1 MTTTRLLIVEDN
13 LDISNLHKMIFTNQG
28 YEVDTAFNGAQALEK
43 TRHSIPDLIVLDV
56 MLPDIDGYEICK
68 RLRESSRTSHIP
80 IIFVTQKDE
89 RGDRLQG
96 LELGADDY
104 IAKPF
109 DNDEL
114 KLRVQGA
121 LRRAERESL
130 TDPRSGL
137 PSGQLIEEQLRR
149 IIHTEGWAYIEIK
162 VENFIPFREVYG
174 FVAAD
179 DALRFTA
186 LQINE
191 TLDETGSTNDFVG
204 NAGGENF
211 VVITTQDRAQKV
223 MERLRA
229 KFDTEILTQYSFIDR
244 GNGFIL
250 APDSTGSVQKQA
262 FMRLSI
268 GCVTPQDGDFA
279 DIREITEVASAKRR
293 EDR

>member
-1 MTTTRLLIVEDN
+1 MPNARLLIVEDES
-13 LDISNLHKMIFTNQG
+13 DISNLLKMFFTNLG
-28 YEVDTAFNGAQALEK
+28 YEVETAFKGAEALEK
-43 TRHSIPDLIVLDV
+43 TRQIMPDLIILDI
-56 MLPDIDGYEICK
+56 MLPDIDGYEVCQQ
-68 RLRESSRTSHIP
+68 LRGAGRTSQIP
-80 IIFVTQKDE
+80 IIFLTQKDE

-104 IAKPF
+104 VTKPF
-109 DNDEL
+109 DFDEL

-121 LRRAERESL
+121 IRRAERESL

-137 PSGQLIEEQLRR
+137 PSGHLIEEQLRR
-149 IIHTEGWAYIEIK
+149 IIQLDDWSYIEIR
-162 VENFIPFREVYG
+162 VENFAPFREVYG

-191 TLDETGSTNDFVG
+191 TLDELGGENDFVG

-211 VVITTQDRAQKV
+211 VIITKADNSNAIV
-223 MERLRA
+223 ERLKE
-229 KFDTEILTQYSFIDR
+229 KFNTAILTQYSFIDR
-244 GNGFIL
+244 KNGSITVTN
-250 APDSTGSVQKQA
+250 ADGVEETQG

-268 GCVTPQDGDFA
+268 GVVSASDDEFA
-279 DIREITEVASAKRR
+279 DIREITEAASAKRR